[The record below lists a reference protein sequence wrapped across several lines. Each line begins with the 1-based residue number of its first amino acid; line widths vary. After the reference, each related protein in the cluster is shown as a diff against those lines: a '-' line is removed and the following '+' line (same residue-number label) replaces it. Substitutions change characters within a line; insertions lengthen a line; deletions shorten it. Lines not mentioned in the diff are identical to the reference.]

1 MPETT
6 ARFHL
11 SKIPMLEFPVMDP
24 TTATLAIGTLIIVA
38 LTFLYFQIKK
48 LTQAKP
54 QDETTKLLTQV
65 ISEMR
70 GSMDKTTDSMSR
82 QQRAIND
89 RLDRAAIAIQSVSKS
104 VGEMTEVG
112 RGMKDLQEFLRSP
125 KMRGQ
130 IGEAVLKDLLGQSLP
145 KQNFHLQYAFKSG
158 EIVDAALQLEQGI
171 ISIDA
176 KFPMENF
183 RKMHKAKDEAETI
196 IHRKAFNIDVKKHID
211 AIGNKYIKP
220 QEGTL
225 DFALM
230 YIPSEPIYYE
240 ILTNSPELDD
250 YAYRKRV
257 RPVSPNTLYA
267 YLRAIIMSLEGGKIE
282 KQAGQIL
289 AALREITAETEKF
302 GTSLSVLT
310 KHIKNAAAS
319 SDDVNTRYG
328 RLSSRIATVQTI
340 EEKTTKVLK
349 N

>member
-1 MPETT
+1 MNPQ
-6 ARFHL
+6 
-11 SKIPMLEFPVMDP
+11 S
-24 TTATLAIGTLIIVA
+24 AIFVIGALVA
-38 LTFLYFQIKK
+38 LAFFILYFQIKK
-48 LTQAKP
+48 LTQSK
-54 QDETTKLLTQV
+54 QSDETTKLLTQLV
-65 ISEMR
+65 SDMR
-70 GSMDKTTDSMSR
+70 GSMDKNTSSMVG

-89 RLDRAAIAIQSVSKS
+89 RLDRAAQAIAGVSKS
-104 VGEMTEVG
+104 VGEMTELG
-112 RGMKDLQEFLRSP
+112 RSMKDLQEFLRSP

-130 IGEAVLKDLLGQSLP
+130 MGEAVLKDLLGQALP

-158 EIVDAALQLEQGI
+158 EIVDAALQIEHGI
-171 ISIDA
+171 IPIDA

-183 RKMHKAKDEAETI
+183 RKMVKAQDEKERDF
-196 IHRKAFNIDVKKHID
+196 HRKTFASDVKKHID
-211 AIGNKYIKP
+211 AISSKYIRP

-267 YLRAIIMSLEGGKIE
+267 YLRAIIMSLEGSHIE

-289 AALREITAETEKF
+289 AALREITDETNKF
-302 GTSLSVLT
+302 GSSLSVLT

-319 SDDVNTRYG
+319 SDDVNSRFT
-328 RLSSRIATVQTI
+328 RLSSRIQTVQTI
-340 EEKTTKVLK
+340 EEKTTKAIK
-349 N
+349 